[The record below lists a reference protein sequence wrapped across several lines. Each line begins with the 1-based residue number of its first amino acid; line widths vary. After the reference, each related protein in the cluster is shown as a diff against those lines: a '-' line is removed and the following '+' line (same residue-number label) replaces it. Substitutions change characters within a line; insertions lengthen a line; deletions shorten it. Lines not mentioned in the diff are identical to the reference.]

1 MKTVGV
7 VREQTAAEPSA
18 CSELPALAPEAAGED
33 RVGTRNRVARLILAN
48 GPSTAADLATRLGLT
63 PAGVRRHLDALLAEH
78 LIEAREQRVYG
89 HRGRGRPAKVFALT
103 SEGRAVFHHTYDD
116 MAIDA
121 LRFIEETGG
130 DEAVGAFARRRF
142 SGLADRYAETLAAA
156 DPADRPRLLAEAL
169 SADGYAASL
178 RAPGSTER
186 SVSRGASGTAVS
198 EPNAVSEA
206 KAVSGPKAASGKNAG
221 PGAKLALGEQ
231 LCQHHCPVQHVA
243 ERFPQLCE
251 AETQVFAELLGTHV
265 QRLATI
271 AHGDGVCTTFIPAA
285 SVASTGTSTGG
296 RPASVP
302 EPSTSEGEPAV

>member
-1 MKTVGV
+1 VKTVGV
-7 VREQTAAEPSA
+7 EREQAAAEPSVCA
-18 CSELPALAPEAAGED
+18 ELPALAPEAAGED

-48 GPSTAADLATRLGLT
+48 GPSTAADLAARLGLT

-78 LIEAREQRVYG
+78 LIEAREQRLYG

-121 LRFIEETGG
+121 LTFIAQTAGE
-130 DEAVGAFARRRF
+130 EAVNAFARSRF
-142 SGLADRYAETLAAA
+142 AGLAARYAEELAAA
-156 DPADRPRLLAEAL
+156 EPADRPSLLADAL

-178 RAPGSTER
+178 RAPG
-186 SVSRGASGTAVS
+186 TADQTAQRKTS
-198 EPNAVSEA
+198 
-206 KAVSGPKAASGKNAG
+206 
-221 PGAKLALGEQ
+221 GEQ

-285 SVASTGTSTGG
+285 A
-296 RPASVP
+296 RPASVSETP
-302 EPSTSEGEPAV
+302 TSEGEPAV